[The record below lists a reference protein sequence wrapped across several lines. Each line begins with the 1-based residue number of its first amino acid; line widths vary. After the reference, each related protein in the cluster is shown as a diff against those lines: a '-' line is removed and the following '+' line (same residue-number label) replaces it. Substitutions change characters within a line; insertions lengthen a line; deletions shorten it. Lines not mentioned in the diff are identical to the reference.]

1 MQRLVLILAVGL
13 GIFYIQSRMAFSES
27 HVMRWIAEYNNK
39 AIAGDSTVCEN
50 FTDDVEVNIF
60 AETLQGHW
68 EVEGGKDEICGY
80 LRQASA
86 AFIVLQA
93 STNTQF
99 DSLQIERGGFPWT
112 TAQVKYHYKASMQA
126 DRIPTMTVDGN
137 DTLILS
143 KGVFSGLKIKL
154 LESKSATIIGHE

>member
-1 MQRLVLILAVGL
+1 MQRLLFILAICL
-13 GIFYIQSRMAFSES
+13 GGFYIQSRMAFSES

-39 AIAGDSTVCEN
+39 AISGDSTVCDD

-60 AETLQGHW
+60 AETGQGHW
-68 EVEGGKDEICGY
+68 EVEGGKDEMCGY

-99 DSLQIERGGFPWT
+99 ESLHIERGGFPWI
-112 TAQVKYHYKASMQA
+112 TAQVKYHFKTNMQA
-126 DRIPTMTVDGN
+126 DQIPTMSVEGN
-137 DTLILS
+137 DTLVLS
-143 KGVFSGLKIKL
+143 KGIFSGLKIKS
-154 LESKSATIIGHE
+154 LESKAAPSVSQ

>member
-39 AIAGDSTVCEN
+39 AIKGDSTVCDD

-99 DSLQIERGGFPWT
+99 DNLQIERSGFPWT
-112 TAQVKYHYKASMQA
+112 TAQVKYHYKATMQA
-126 DRIPTMTVDGN
+126 DHIPTMTVDGN
-137 DTLILS
+137 DILVLS
-143 KGVFSGLKIKL
+143 KGIFSGLKIKS
-154 LESKSATIIGHE
+154 LESRSAPSINR

>member
-1 MQRLVLILAVGL
+1 MQRLLFILAICL
-13 GIFYIQSRMAFSES
+13 GGFYIQTRMAFSES
-27 HVMRWIAEYNNK
+27 HVMRWIATYNNK
-39 AIAGDSTVCEN
+39 AISGDSTVCGD

-112 TAQVKYHYKASMQA
+112 TAQVKYHFKTTMQA
-126 DRIPTMTVDGN
+126 DRIPNISGEGN
-137 DTLILS
+137 DTLVLS
-143 KGVFSGLKIKL
+143 KGIFSGLKIKS
-154 LESKSATIIGHE
+154 LESKSTTRVGH

>member
-1 MQRLVLILAVGL
+1 M
-13 GIFYIQSRMAFSES
+13 
-27 HVMRWIAEYNNK
+27 
-39 AIAGDSTVCEN
+39 
-50 FTDDVEVNIF
+50 
-60 AETLQGHW
+60 
-68 EVEGGKDEICGY
+68 CGY

-86 AFIVLQA
+86 AFIILHA

-112 TAQVKYHYKASMQA
+112 TAQVKYHYKATMQA

-143 KGVFSGLKIKL
+143 KSIFSGLKIKSM
-154 LESKSATIIGHE
+154 ESKSTTTVSH

>member
-1 MQRLVLILAVGL
+1 MQRLIIILVVGL
-13 GIFYIQSRMAFSES
+13 CILYFQSRLAFSES
-27 HVMRWIAEYNNK
+27 HVMNWINEYNNK
-39 AIAGDSTVCEN
+39 AISGDSTVCDN

-68 EVEGGKDEICGY
+68 EVEGGKDEMCGY

-86 AFIVLQA
+86 AFIILHA

-112 TAQVKYHYKASMQA
+112 TAQVKYHYKATMQA

-143 KGVFSGLKIKL
+143 KSIFSGLKIKSM
-154 LESKSATIIGHE
+154 ESKSTTTVSH

>member
-1 MQRLVLILAVGL
+1 MQRLIIILVVGL
-13 GIFYIQSRMAFSES
+13 CILYFQSRLAFSES
-27 HVMRWIAEYNNK
+27 HVMNWINEYNNK
-39 AIAGDSTVCEN
+39 AISGDSTVCDN
-50 FTDDVEVNIF
+50 FTDDIEVNIF

-68 EVEGGKDEICGY
+68 EVEGGKDEMCGY

-86 AFIVLQA
+86 AFIILHA

-112 TAQVKYHYKASMQA
+112 TAHVKYHYKATMQA

-143 KGVFSGLKIKL
+143 KSIFSGLKIKSM
-154 LESKSATIIGHE
+154 ESKSTTTVSH

>member
-1 MQRLVLILAVGL
+1 MKRLFFILAICL
-13 GIFYIQSRMAFSES
+13 GGFYIQSRMAFSES

-39 AIAGDSTVCEN
+39 AISGDSTVCDD

-60 AETLQGHW
+60 AETGQGHW
-68 EVEGGKDEICGY
+68 EVEGGKDEMCGY

-99 DSLQIERGGFPWT
+99 DSLHIERGGFPWT
-112 TAQVKYHYKASMQA
+112 TAQVKYHYKAISSSLKNY
-126 DRIPTMTVDGN
+126 PS
-137 DTLILS
+137 LI
-143 KGVFSGLKIKL
+143 
-154 LESKSATIIGHE
+154 